1 MENEAASW
9 TRAQRAVSSLDCIN
23 PTPPPP
29 QTPFKL
35 IESISRSFQDIIF
48 TLLNSLRASHWISL
62 DFSWTFS
69 VSSRFFPKAIL
80 FSFSVYRRPTD
91 PNFWRFPT
99 KKSSDVVKPFFTWNN
114 SVNLKTEHSNSI
126 EKNRNISYSALCI
139 LLIQIC
145 ECWLLTSSC
154 GTRASYSETTCDFFF
169 SFFFFFFFFSIRPTD
184 PISGNASD
192 AKRKKRRGRNS
203 SWSANSPVFRL
214 LWTLPAQ

>member
-1 MENEAASW
+1 MNKSSKSCILSW
-9 TRAQRAVSSLDCIN
+9 LYQ
-23 PTPPPP
+23 PHPPHPPPTP

-169 SFFFFFFFFSIRPTD
+169 SFFFFNPTHRPNIR
-184 PISGNASD
+184 
-192 AKRKKRRGRNS
+192 KRIRRQTKKKER
-203 SWSANSPVFRL
+203 AQL
-214 LWTLPAQ
+214 LLIR